1 MGFLGFREGMIF
13 LLSSLAA
20 WDLGIGAQTVGH
32 LLLLE
37 TPLQLTP
44 TFKAT
49 DGQEQHSQ
57 CKQLHGVD
65 GRESGL
71 RNSWGQGGH

>member
-1 MGFLGFREGMIF
+1 M
-13 LLSSLAA
+13 
-20 WDLGIGAQTVGH
+20 GH

-71 RNSWGQGGH
+71 RTVGGRGGH